1 MSSLPAARSPSWRWA
16 TRSRPGR
23 KPEHDSQNDPQNGQ
37 PGLTR
42 KTEKAQW
49 DQLAAGPGVEALL
62 AEHESAFGTSRR
74 FRCRAKVWTL
84 LEAQRTSGAAVGCVG
99 PTRMNPNRTRA
110 GQFCCDAQHSSFSM
124 MW

>member
-62 AEHESAFGTSRR
+62 AEHESVPGTFETSR
-74 FRCRAKVWTL
+74 CDAAKSAYEVK
-84 LEAQRTSGAAVGCVG
+84 AVVQRTSSED
-99 PTRMNPNRTRA
+99 RI
-110 GQFCCDAQHSSFSM
+110 
-124 MW
+124 